1 MAGDQWRLL
10 PYVFRDVLFDNLDQ
24 WVNSTHC
31 GGCHRPLCA
40 GFQALHFTSPGR
52 GDVLRLAIGAVL
64 HQTRGCARAHCLRH
78 QSRKLCRRQ
87 HQPVPEPGFDIAP
100 LARRL
105 KSLFLHRRTPFQ
117 ARNPSVFPH
126 FETDILLKFKL
137 MAAWPGNLAVATIS
151 AVELRHRWGAGRL
164 LSGQN

>member
-1 MAGDQWRLL
+1 MASLAMAGDQWRLQ

-64 HQTRGCARAHCLRH
+64 HQTRGCARCHCLGH
-78 QSRKLCRRQ
+78 QSRKLCCRQ

-100 LARRL
+100 GKHRPLRLHHHQNMRR
-105 KSLFLHRRTPFQ
+105 
-117 ARNPSVFPH
+117 V
-126 FETDILLKFKL
+126 LLQIQRVGL
-137 MAAWPGNLAVATIS
+137 CHLRAPVRSRAVS
-151 AVELRHRWGAGRL
+151 PWLRA
-164 LSGQN
+164 